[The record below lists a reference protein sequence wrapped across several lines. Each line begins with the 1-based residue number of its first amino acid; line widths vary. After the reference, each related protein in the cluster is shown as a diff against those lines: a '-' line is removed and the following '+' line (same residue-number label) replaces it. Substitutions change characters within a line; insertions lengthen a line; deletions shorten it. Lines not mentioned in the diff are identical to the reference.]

1 MGQLVQVSGAILI
14 LIAFSLS
21 QFRVWDQDAYPYLVL
36 NLAGAAVLGVD
47 AFIEEQWGFVLLET
61 VWVAVSLW
69 ALGAKA
75 LGRERVTT

>member
-1 MGQLVQVSGAILI
+1 VSGAILI

-36 NLAGAAVLGVD
+36 NLIGAAILGVD

-69 ALGAKA
+69 ALGSKVMGHRRA
-75 LGRERVTT
+75 TT

>member
-1 MGQLVQVSGAILI
+1 MGQVVQVAGAILI

-21 QFRVWDQDAYPYLVL
+21 QFRIWDQDAYPYLVL
-36 NLAGAAVLGVD
+36 NLAGAAILGVD

-61 VWVAVSLW
+61 VWAAVSLW

-75 LGRERVTT
+75 LGRDKATA

>member
-1 MGQLVQVSGAILI
+1 MGQVVQVTGAILI

-36 NLAGAAVLGVD
+36 NLAGAAILGVD

-61 VWVAVSLW
+61 VWAAVSLW
-69 ALGAKA
+69 ALGSKA
-75 LGRERVTT
+75 MGRGRAAT